1 MTNIGYISIN
11 TSMGPKILQHINS
24 MVLRIQANPP
34 IINQQH
40 YPEGVFTEIKIGSE
54 RILARPYYSKD
65 KKEITK
71 ISFKV
76 YGDAS

>member
-11 TSMGPKILQHINS
+11 TSMAPRILQHINS
-24 MVLRIQANPP
+24 MVLRIQANPVV
-34 IINQQH
+34 INQKH
-40 YPEGVFTEIKIGSE
+40 YPEGMFTEIKIGNE
-54 RILARPYYSKD
+54 RILVRPYYSKD
-65 KKEITK
+65 KKEISK